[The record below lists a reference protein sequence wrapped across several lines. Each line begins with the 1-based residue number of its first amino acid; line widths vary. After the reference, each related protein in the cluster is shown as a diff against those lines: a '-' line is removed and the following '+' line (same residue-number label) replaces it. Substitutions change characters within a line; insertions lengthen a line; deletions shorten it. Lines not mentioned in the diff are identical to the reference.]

1 MDFITGTLL
10 SGFIY
15 DMFKQ
20 QVSITADNIK
30 VRLKNWIVD
39 DSVANA
45 IEKELGKLQL
55 SDELSESAIEK
66 KICTS
71 DDLTTLLAK
80 IKPNSNTTIVQT
92 HSGTGDNIAGNK
104 TTNYK

>member
-15 DMFKQ
+15 DMLKHQ
-20 QVSITADNIK
+20 LSLTADNIK
-30 VRLKNWIVD
+30 KRLQDWVVD

-45 IEKELGKLQL
+45 IEKELCKLQL

-66 KICTS
+66 RIGAS
-71 DDLTTLLAK
+71 GELTTLMTA
-80 IKPNSNTTIVQT
+80 IKPNLNTTIVQS
-92 HSGTGDNIAGNK
+92 HSGTGDNIAGDK
-104 TTNYK
+104 TTNY